1 MSLKASHFLDHV
13 LPKLGH
19 IETYASLTLDR
30 QIRDAFDERIR
41 DQRRRQ
47 RQALS
52 LQLLPIRMNIESL
65 TRRYALDLRRAEE
78 GKGDAILEPDA
89 SEREALATLESM
101 HRQLG
106 LGEAGREY

>member
-1 MSLKASHFLDHV
+1 MSLTARHFLEHI
-13 LPKLGH
+13 LPKLGR

-30 QIRDAFDERIR
+30 QIRESFDEELRS
-41 DQRRRQ
+41 RRRQQ

-65 TRRYALDLRRAEE
+65 TRRYAHDLRRAEE
-78 GKGDAILEPDA
+78 GKGNAILEPDA
-89 SEREALATLESM
+89 SEQEALATLESM

-106 LGEAGREY
+106 LGESTRE

>member
-1 MSLKASHFLDHV
+1 MSLTARHFLDHI
-13 LPKLGH
+13 LPKLGR

-30 QIRDAFDERIR
+30 QIQEALDEGVRER
-41 DQRRRQ
+41 RRRQ

-65 TRRYALDLRRAEE
+65 TRRYAFDLRRAEE

-89 SEREALATLESM
+89 SEREALTTLEAM

-106 LGEAGREY
+106 LGENDRE

>member
-1 MSLKASHFLDHV
+1 MSLTASHFLEHI
-13 LPKLGH
+13 LPKLGQ

-30 QIRDAFDERIR
+30 QIRDGFDERLR
-41 DQRRRQ
+41 EQRRRQ
-47 RQALS
+47 RQALT

-65 TRRYALDLRRAEE
+65 TRRYAFDLRRAEE
-78 GKGDAILEPDA
+78 GKGNAILEPDA

-106 LGEAGREY
+106 LGERHQES

>member
-1 MSLKASHFLDHV
+1 MSLTARHFLEHI

-30 QIRDAFDERIR
+30 QIQDALDERVR
-41 DQRRRQ
+41 AKRRQQ
-47 RQALS
+47 RQALT
-52 LQLLPIRMNIESL
+52 LQLLPIRMNFESL
-65 TRRYALDLRRAEE
+65 TRRYAVDLRRAEE

-89 SEREALATLESM
+89 SEREAIDSLEAM

-106 LGEAGREY
+106 LGEAGRG